1 MHAPIRY
8 SLFLI
13 ATPFLLAQSAQI
25 SGIIM
30 DASKSVAPGAIVNV
44 KSEQTGLSRMVQ
56 ASEEGSYV
64 IPFLPP
70 GRYAME
76 VVAPGF
82 QTFRQTGIAIDAS
95 QTARI
100 DFTLQPGALEQSVT
114 ISADYVGRH
123 QTSSKSSN
131 RCPHSSRDLNRPVR
145 VAVALDSP
153 QPHRLRDRSLPSG

>member
-70 GRYAME
+70 GRYVME

-82 QTFRQTGIAIDAS
+82 QTFRQTGIAIDAW

-100 DFTLQPGALEQSVT
+100 DFTPPARSART
-114 ISADYVGRH
+114 ISHH
-123 QTSSKSSN
+123 QRGLRWSTSTSSPSSN